1 MSFVLA
7 STSATRRKIL
17 REAGVAHT
25 AIAPGVDEDAAKA
38 SFRAEGL
45 PPRDLADALAELK
58 ALAGWRRARAPTLG
72 CDQVLECDGLGFD
85 KAETMAMLREQ
96 LLTLRGK
103 VHKLHAA
110 LVLVEDGRP
119 TWREIVTATLT
130 MRRFS
135 DDFLDAYLAVEGEV
149 LLGSVGGYRIEG
161 MGVQLFERVEGDHF
175 AILGLPLNGLLHA
188 LRQRGLVQS

>member
-1 MSFVLA
+1 
-7 STSATRRKIL
+7 
-17 REAGVAHT
+17 
-25 AIAPGVDEDAAKA
+25 
-38 SFRAEGL
+38 
-45 PPRDLADALAELK
+45 
-58 ALAGWRRARAPTLG
+58 
-72 CDQVLECDGLGFD
+72 VLECEGLGFD

-161 MGVQLFERVEGDHF
+161 MGVQLFERVEGDQF